1 MFSVDAAFRLPFG
14 SVSSEAPS
22 AETSLVARVRQSDL
36 DALGEVYDAHHVHVR
51 RFALRL
57 LGDDSAAEDL
67 VQEVFVSLP
76 STLASFRAASS
87 LRTFLISV
95 AVNRARHHLRG
106 AMRRR
111 VLLERV
117 AEVPQ
122 ERPEDPEGHL
132 QRRQLA
138 SLLTR
143 ALDALPEAQRI
154 AIVLCEIEERSS
166 AEAAAIVGVPEG
178 TIRTRIFHGKQK
190 LRERLRQEPPP

>member
-1 MFSVDAAFRLPFG
+1 
-14 SVSSEAPS
+14 
-22 AETSLVARVRQSDL
+22 VRQSDL
-36 DALGEVYDAHHVHVR
+36 DALGEVYDAHHRHVR
-51 RFALRL
+51 SFALRL
-57 LGDDSAAEDL
+57 LGDASAAEDL

-76 STLASFRAASS
+76 GTLARFRAGSS
-87 LRTFLISV
+87 LRNFLISV
-95 AVNRARHHLRG
+95 AVNRARHHLRS

-111 VLLERV
+111 VMLERA

-122 ERPEDPEGHL
+122 QCPEDPEGRL

-143 ALDALPEAQRI
+143 ALDALPEEQRI